1 MSDAHVHAPG
11 QGRATARLLVKLS
24 WRSLWRNRR
33 RTQITLSS
41 IGLGLSLAIFLGSL
55 SEGLYEKAVRDATQ
69 LLSGQLTVEMQR
81 YNDNPGPALA
91 LSGAPALRERLASI
105 PGVLRVRPVVSAQA
119 VASSGAG
126 SVGVGIIGVDPQVE
140 RGSSPLES
148 KLVAGKLLDPSEPR
162 GLLIGVGL
170 AKRLRLEPGKKLVL
184 TATDVQGNVSS
195 ELFRVS
201 GIFRLGSAELDT
213 YAAQGQLPLVRK
225 LLGLR
230 EDQVGQLGLF
240 VRADEGVQASV
251 QRAARELAG
260 PLLAV
265 RTWEET
271 MPALAAWIALDRKSG
286 EVMRGLIVF
295 LVMFTI
301 LNTLLMSVLE
311 RGHEFA
317 VLLALGTPRFH
328 LEGQVLLEVAM
339 LAVLGC
345 TLGSLLGSLAA
356 LFGQVHG
363 IDLSTLAPIGMTA
376 GGMALDPIIHCKLTA
391 LSLAKQTGLVFGAT
405 ILLGL
410 GPMRRAR
417 NVELAGSL
425 RTQR

>member
-1 MSDAHVHAPG
+1 
-11 QGRATARLLVKLS
+11 
-24 WRSLWRNRR
+24 
-33 RTQITLSS
+33 
-41 IGLGLSLAIFLGSL
+41 
-55 SEGLYEKAVRDATQ
+55 
-69 LLSGQLTVEMQR
+69 
-81 YNDNPGPALA
+81 
-91 LSGAPALRERLASI
+91 
-105 PGVLRVRPVVSAQA
+105 
-119 VASSGAG
+119 
-126 SVGVGIIGVDPQVE
+126 
-140 RGSSPLES
+140 
-148 KLVAGKLLDPSEPR
+148 
-162 GLLIGVGL
+162 VGL

-201 GIFRLGSAELDT
+201 GIFRLGSDELDT

-230 EDQVGQLGLF
+230 DDQVGQLGLF
-240 VRADEGVQASV
+240 MRSDDGAQERV
-251 QRAARELAG
+251 QRIAQELVG
-260 PLLAV
+260 PSLAV
-265 RTWEET
+265 RTWQET
-271 MPALAAWIALDRKSG
+271 MPALAAWIALDSKSND
-286 EVMRGLIVF
+286 VMRGLIVF

-317 VLLALGTPRFH
+317 VLLALGTPRGH
-328 LEGQVLLEVAM
+328 LEIQVLLEVAL

-345 TLGSLLGSLAA
+345 ALGALLGALAS

-363 IDLSTLAPIGMTA
+363 IDLSAFFPEGAAA
-376 GGMALDPIIHCKLTA
+376 GGMALDPVIHCKLTA
-391 LSLAKQTGLVFGAT
+391 LSLAKQTGLVFAAT

-417 NVELAGSL
+417 NVEIAGSL

>member
-1 MSDAHVHAPG
+1 MSERLAV
-11 QGRATARLLVKLS
+11 ARLLLRLA

-33 RTQITLSS
+33 RTEITLSS
-41 IGLGLSLAIFLGSL
+41 IALGLSLALFFGSL
-55 SEGLYEKAVRDATQ
+55 AQGTYEKAVTDATR
-69 LLSGQLTVEMQR
+69 LLAGQLTVETPR
-81 YNDNPGPALA
+81 YNESPGPALA
-91 LSGAPALRERLASI
+91 LSGAPALRDRLQAM
-105 PGVLRVRPVVSAQA
+105 PGVVRVRPLVSAQA

-126 SVGVGIIGVDPQVE
+126 SLGVVLIGVDPRIE

-148 KLVAGKLLDPSEPR
+148 KLVAGKFLDPSEPR
-162 GLLIGVGL
+162 GLLIGAGL
-170 AKRLRLEPGKKLVL
+170 AKRLRVAPGKKVVL

-201 GIFRLGSAELDT
+201 GIFRLGADELDT

-240 VRADEGVQASV
+240 LAPDGRDV
-251 QRAARELAG
+251 QRKAQELAG
-260 PLLAV
+260 PALAV
-265 RTWEET
+265 RTWQET
-271 MPALAAWIALDRKSG
+271 MPGLAAWIAIDSRSNDVTRAL
-286 EVMRGLIVF
+286 LIG

-301 LNTLLMSVLE
+301 MNTLLMSVLE

-317 VLLALGTPRFH
+317 VLLALGTPPRQ
-328 LEGQVLLEVAM
+328 LKAQVLLEVVL

-345 TLGSLLGSLAA
+345 ALGALLGSLAA
-356 LFGQVHG
+356 WWGQVRG
-363 IDLSTLAPIGMTA
+363 IDLSGAFPEGVTV
-376 GGMALDPIIHCKLTA
+376 GGMALDPIIHCKLSA
-391 LSLAKQTGLVFGAT
+391 FSVAKVTGLVFAAT

-410 GPMRRAR
+410 GPMRRAGR
-417 NVELAGSL
+417 VDVVTSL